1 MSSFYRILS
10 GAAALALFAIPSFGA
25 AQEATITYVRADII
39 AAASEE
45 AGAADPVQIVHARLA
60 DGTEVRFE
68 HIVVHNRADLLLSP
82 GDRVILQHLTRADGT
97 ESFFLQE
104 QYRLPWLG
112 ALLLCFLLLGMVVG
126 GWRGC
131 TSILGL
137 AVSIAIIALVF
148 FPLIVAGW
156 SPLLVCGAGA
166 FLIALTTLYLSHGFN
181 LRATLGVI
189 ATAGT
194 LLLTIGLGALAVS
207 VTKLF
212 GLGSEESVFLQSGM
226 AEAMNLRGLLIGGI
240 IIGALGV
247 LDDVTM
253 AQIAAVDEVHKAD
266 RLAGWRSLYRAG
278 ISVGREHVA
287 SMINT
292 LALAYIGASLPLFL
306 LFSLNED
313 VPLWV
318 TINSAFI
325 AEEVVRTIVGSI
337 GLLLAIPI
345 ATWLAARTYARR

>member
-25 AQEATITYVRADII
+25 AQEATITYVRAEVI
-39 AAASEE
+39 AVAGEE
-45 AGAADPVQIVHARLA
+45 AAVDPVQIVHARLA
-60 DGTEVRFE
+60 DGTEVRFT
-68 HIVVHNRADLLLSP
+68 HIIVHNRADLLLAP

-131 TSILGL
+131 TSIIGL
-137 AVSIAIIALVF
+137 AVSIAIITLVF

-156 SPLLVCGAGA
+156 SPLLVCGAGS
-166 FLIALTTLYLSHGFN
+166 FLIAGTTLYLSHGFN
-181 LRATLGVI
+181 LRATLGII
-189 ATAGT
+189 ATGGT
-194 LLLTIGLGALAVS
+194 LLLTIGLGVLAVS

-212 GLGSEESVFLQSGM
+212 GLGSEEGVFLQ
-226 AEAMNLRGLLIGGI
+226 AAQYAIDLRGLLMGGI

-253 AQIAAVDEVHKAD
+253 AQVAAVDEVRKANP
-266 RLAGWRSLYRAG
+266 AAEFGHLYRAG

-318 TINSAFI
+318 TLNSAFI
-325 AEEVVRTIVGSI
+325 AEEIVRTIVGSI

-345 ATWLAARTYARR
+345 ATWLAARTYARRA